1 MPVRLLN
8 RFRHAALAC
17 LLGSLSLNAAADP
30 VTLTLY
36 NGQHA
41 ATGIAIAKAF

>member
-17 LLGSLSLNAAADP
+17 LLGSLSLN
-30 VTLTLY
+30 
-36 NGQHA
+36 
-41 ATGIAIAKAF
+41 

>member
-17 LLGSLSLNAAADP
+17 LLGSL
-30 VTLTLY
+30 
-36 NGQHA
+36 
-41 ATGIAIAKAF
+41 